1 MNKGIYPAL
10 SGGVAYEK
18 MLSVISNN
26 LANINTSGFKA
37 DKTVFKVDMPD
48 EVNVTL
54 PVTQDTASAEN
65 LLPPADNTLIE
76 GPSDKYFTA
85 IDSLYT
91 DFNPGVVKQTGN
103 PLDLSID
110 GNGFFVVNTPDG
122 VRYTRSG
129 NFTVNSSNTLT
140 TASGHIVMGEN
151 GPIIL
156 EDGKISINAEG
167 TISVNGSEVNK
178 IKVVDFVNPGSLM
191 KDGGN
196 LFKGADEK
204 APESY
209 KVVQGTIE
217 LSNVNP
223 VEEMASMIEVLR
235 GYETYQK
242 VMTTMDETSAKANE
256 IGRV

>member
-10 SGGVAYEK
+10 SGGVAYEQ

-37 DKTVFKVDMPD
+37 DKTVFKVDMPS
-48 EVNVTL
+48 EQL
-54 PVTQDTASAEN
+54 PS
-65 LLPPADNTLIE
+65 PADNSLSPDMGMIE

-85 IDSLYT
+85 IDSMYT
-91 DFNPGVVKQTGN
+91 DFNPGVIKQTGN
-103 PLDLSID
+103 TLDFSID

-129 NFTVNSSNTLT
+129 NFSINSSNMLT
-140 TASGHIVMGEN
+140 TSNGNMVMGEN
-151 GPIIL
+151 GPIVL
-156 EDGKISINAEG
+156 EQGRVTVDADGM
-167 TISVNGSEVNK
+167 ISVNGSEVNK
-178 IKVVDFVNPGSLM
+178 LKVVDFGDPNSLKKESGNM
-191 KDGGN
+191 FIGGAEQASQ
-196 LFKGADEK
+196 G
-204 APESY
+204 Y
-209 KVVQGTIE
+209 KVVQGTVE

-223 VEEMASMIEVLR
+223 VKEMASMIEVLR

>member
-26 LANINTSGFKA
+26 LANINTSGYKA
-37 DKTVFKVDMPD
+37 DKTVFKVDMPSD
-48 EVNVTL
+48 VPSAPAENS
-54 PVTQDTASAEN
+54 TASGRE
-65 LLPPADNTLIE
+65 IVE
-76 GPSDKYFTA
+76 GPSDKFFTT
-85 IDSLYT
+85 IDKMFT
-91 DFNPGVVKQTGN
+91 DFNPGVIKQTGN

-110 GNGFFVVNTPDG
+110 GNGFFAVSTADG

-129 NFTVNSSNTLT
+129 NFTINSSNTLT
-140 TASGHIVMGEN
+140 TANGDMVMGEN
-151 GPIIL
+151 GPIVL
-156 EDGKISINAEG
+156 EQGKVSIDAEG
-167 TISVNGSEVNK
+167 MISVNGSEVDK
-178 IKVVDFVNPGSLM
+178 IKVVDFVNPSGLLKESANMFTGS
-191 KDGGN
+191 G
-196 LFKGADEK
+196 EK
-204 APESY
+204 ASEGY
-209 KVVQGTIE
+209 KVVQGAIE

-223 VEEMASMIEVLR
+223 VQEMASMIEVLR